1 MRHYYYKEAM
11 QLKVSY
17 VWIL

>member
-1 MRHYYYKEAM
+1 MRHYYYKEAK